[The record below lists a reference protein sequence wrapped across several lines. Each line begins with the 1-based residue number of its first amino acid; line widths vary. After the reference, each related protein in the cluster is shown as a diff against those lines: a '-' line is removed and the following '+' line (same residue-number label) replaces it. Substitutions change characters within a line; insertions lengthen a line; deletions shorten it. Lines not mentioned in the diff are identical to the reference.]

1 MSKYFY
7 FFLLVG
13 FLVFWN
19 SCRKDF
25 DYAQSTGNL
34 EFSRDTVY
42 LDTTFT
48 NIGSSTYGIK
58 VYNRSNKDIEVP
70 IIKLSKGETSSYRLN
85 VDGIPGKTFR
95 DIPILANDSIYI
107 FIELTF
113 NITPT
118 GETEF
123 LYTDSIEFDSG
134 NNLQNVHLVT
144 LIKDAIFLYP
154 GSATGNFEETLS
166 LGLDDSGSEIAIK
179 GFELRGDQLNFTNER
194 PYVIYG
200 YASVPSGKELVVDAG
215 TRVYFHKDSGILVR
229 PNASLVVN
237 GELSSDLSTLENEVI
252 FSGDRLET
260 SYKEVSGQWGT
271 IWMMKGSLN
280 NQVNYLTI
288 RNGTVGIFVEGDEV
302 LDSPTL
308 SIKNTQ
314 IYNSASINLWAR
326 NAKITAENLVLGNA
340 GGTSL
345 YCNGGGDYSF
355 AHATIVNYWRDG
367 FRTGFALQVD
377 NFLITPNGVEKAQLV
392 RADFINSI
400 IFGNRAQEFS
410 LNAAEGGIF
419 NFNFTNSL
427 LKFQATPFFTQNNL
441 FYNFED
447 TALYNGVLVN
457 QDPEFIDVLKY
468 NFSLGENSPAIGNA
482 ELNTAN
488 TIPFDISGRDR
499 TILPDIGA
507 YQTLPKN

>member
-1 MSKYFY
+1 MNRYFY
-7 FFLLVG
+7 FFLLLF
-13 FLVFWN
+13 FLIVSN

-25 DYAQSTGNL
+25 EYAQSTGNL

-42 LDTTFT
+42 LDTIFT
-48 NIGSSTYGIK
+48 NIGSGTYGIK

-70 IIKLSKGETSSYRLN
+70 SIKLAKGETSGYRLN
-85 VDGIPGKTFR
+85 VDGLPGWNFR

-107 FIELTF
+107 FLELTF
-113 NITPT
+113 DIAPT

-123 LYTDSIEFDSG
+123 LYTDRIEFDSG
-134 NNLQNVHLVT
+134 YNLQNVHLVT

-154 GSATGNFEETLS
+154 GSSTGNFQETLS
-166 LGLDDSGSEIAIK
+166 LGLDDSGNEIIIK
-179 GFELRGDQLNFTNER
+179 GFELRDDQLNFTNKR

-200 YASVPSGKELVVDAG
+200 YASVPSGKELVIDAG

-229 PNASLVVN
+229 SAASLVVN
-237 GELSSDLSTLENEVI
+237 GELSLDLSTLENEVI
-252 FSGDRLET
+252 FSGDRLGT
-260 SYKEVSGQWGT
+260 SFKEVPGQWGT
-271 IWMMKGSLN
+271 IWMMNGSLN

-288 RNGTVGIFVEGDEV
+288 RNGTIGIFVEGDEV

-314 IYNSASINLWAR
+314 IYNSARINLWAKT
-326 NAKITAENLVLGNA
+326 AKIIAENLVLGNA
-340 GGTSL
+340 GGSSL

-367 FRTGFALQVD
+367 FRTGSALQID
-377 NFLITPNGVEKAQLV
+377 NFLITPNGVGTAQLV
-392 RADFINSI
+392 RADFVNCI
-400 IFGNRAQEFS
+400 IFGNRTQEIS
-410 LNAAEGGIF
+410 LDAAEGGLF
-419 NFNFTNSL
+419 NFNFTKSL
-427 LKFQATPFFTQNNL
+427 LKFQVTPLFIENNPL
-441 FYNFED
+441 YNFEN

-468 NFSLGENSPAIGNA
+468 DFRLGENSPAIGTA
-482 ELNTAN
+482 ELKTAN
-488 TIPFDISGRDR
+488 IIPFDILGRDR